1 MAEAKRKAQ
10 VQEERRH
17 FDEALPKVIEQIL
30 GTRLDET
37 SDAVEHLK
45 RVNISNL
52 FCFCLKIE
60 SQNKKVQQKRNSSR
74 FPYCFTS
81 TKILTRSRQSTYQV
95 LVSELHVFYLS
106 GMITCGRNVKPMPT
120 PLDAS

>member
-1 MAEAKRKAQ
+1 MAAVKRKAQ
-10 VQEERRH
+10 MQEERRH
-17 FDEALPKVIEQIL
+17 FDEALPKVIEQII

-60 SQNKKVQQKRNSSR
+60 SQNKKVQQKRNCSR
-74 FPYCFTS
+74 FP
-81 TKILTRSRQSTYQV
+81 KGPHRPDAIRQ
-95 LVSELHVFYLS
+95 
-106 GMITCGRNVKPMPT
+106 R
-120 PLDAS
+120 DANFQFSKTNKTVNG